1 MAIPPA
7 LARRESEHDGAASS
21 NIPAVLLVLGVATV
35 SVAINNTA
43 AAATNY
49 HCSLAFAISL
59 AGAFLSGMAM
69 IGASVWVS
77 GDPRGRTAAGKK
89 IIYASMAP
97 LVLAAAGLA
106 VVMAHSSAG
115 N

>member
-59 AGAFLSGMAM
+59 AGG
-69 IGASVWVS
+69 I
-77 GDPRGRTAAGKK
+77 
-89 IIYASMAP
+89 P
-97 LVLAAAGLA
+97 LRHGHDRRFRLGVRRPTGP
-106 VVMAHSSAG
+106 HCRW
-115 N
+115 